1 MPDDSCI
8 YDKRI
13 VLFLDILGFR
23 TLINAGREAELLE
36 ILKIPVRLQS
46 TWPYDGSTSMRLTAF
61 SDSIVISDVVGD
73 DDFPY
78 QRLVYYASYLTWKF
92 LVRGILVRG
101 GFAVGPLHHEQNVL
115 FGPAMVEAYQL
126 ESEFAIY
133 PRIAVSAGVRE
144 GLFRQADSEGY
155 AAAPITRSILKRD
168 FDGVWYVDFLSMV
181 GVHPTDELFPEKRP
195 LPGGEGVSFE
205 THEIAARMAE
215 KIEAILNSRPQN
227 HLRAEIKYNWLA
239 NSYDLW
245 RRQLAQ
251 RGIDVGTFQRL

>member
-1 MPDDSCI
+1 MIDDCRI

-13 VLFLDILGFR
+13 ILFLDILGFR

-36 ILKIPVRLQS
+36 VLKIPAELQS
-46 TWPYDGSTSMRLTAF
+46 TWPYDGTTNMRLTAF
-61 SDSIVISDVVGD
+61 SDSIVISDRVGD

-92 LVRGILVRG
+92 LARGILIRG
-101 GFAVGPLHHEQNVL
+101 GFAVGPLHHEQNII

-133 PRIAVSAGVRE
+133 PRIAVSAG
-144 GLFRQADSEGY
+144 
-155 AAAPITRSILKRD
+155 PITRAILKRD

-181 GVHPTDELFPEKRP
+181 GAHPTDELFPEKRP
-195 LPGGEGVSFE
+195 IPGGEGVSFE
-205 THEIAARMAE
+205 IREIAARMAE
-215 KIEAILNSRPQN
+215 KIEAILSSRPQN

-239 NSYDLW
+239 TVYDQW
-245 RRQLAQ
+245 RQQLAQ
-251 RGIDVGTFQRL
+251 CGIDVGKFPRL